1 MVQSVLDSIET
12 QQPEELL
19 EALVGSG
26 SSDGRC
32 GGPWAHE
39 LTAVVKHCA
48 VVLSEPGPVLQVNPA
63 WLTELIERDELELL
77 VAEMRTWHLL
87 NSARVAPDSRDRN
100 CPAA

>member
-19 EALVGSG
+19 GALVDSG

-39 LTAVVKHCA
+39 LTAVVKHCG
-48 VVLSEPGPVLQVNPA
+48 VVVSEPGPVLQVNPA
-63 WLTELIERDELELL
+63 WLFELIERHELELL

-87 NSARVAPDSRDRN
+87 HSATGAPASRGRN